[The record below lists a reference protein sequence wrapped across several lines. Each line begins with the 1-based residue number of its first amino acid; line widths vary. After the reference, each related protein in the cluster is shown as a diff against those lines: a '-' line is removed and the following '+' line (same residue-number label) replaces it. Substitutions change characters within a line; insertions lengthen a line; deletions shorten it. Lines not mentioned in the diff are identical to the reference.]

1 MKKIFTLISVALLC
15 LSASAQVNLATAIE
29 DAVKASSDEYCSV
42 FLDHTKE
49 YVLDSNVDLG
59 LQKAVIW
66 GCGAKV
72 TVKGEGQLSTQTYLQ
87 VRSVNFL
94 CAEATKAI
102 IALSATPDESLKIN
116 DETSA
121 IKFEGANQ
129 KVYWIDNQVSVIL
142 CNFVDLGQSLI
153 YANKQPYALANLKI
167 DQCVVQLR
175 GSKIDP
181 VINWVGS
188 NTGAIKNIVLSN
200 NTIYNVSQDNTSSW
214 MIRYG
219 NASNAQPQKVWGT
232 DAFSR
237 FQMYNNTI
245 CFPGKALANNFP
257 NKNNVYLTWKKN
269 IFINTP
275 YLQKTASNAV
285 REFTNADN
293 VLYATEGFTIDNTD
307 KEKYGTVE
315 DLAIVPPTESLNID
329 NIFTLKNVFA
339 PKFETIATNSQYG
352 DPRWVTPF
360 KDVIAKTPG
369 YGYEVVLG
377 PDMLDLTN
385 LTLVGNCNEAD
396 LGKVKPGIDTVNYPW
411 IKYVRGDDKNILSN
425 GQHEAQKSNRWTDL
439 NPTTGERGT
448 WLQATGKNGSVES
461 PVISGEWNKWMV
473 VFVKNL
479 TTLKV
484 FATGSASST
493 AETKVRLVVKAMGTD
508 GTVIEA
514 ATAEGS
520 IYGKGTASD
529 VCQVELNPEV
539 GYMVEISSVSPGN
552 KKDDIQITGL
562 QLHGV
567 DTTPFPVCHA
577 PGEKAPGTNYEVVL
591 GPDMLA
597 EYALVSDPATTKPG
611 INVEAYPWITYTRGD
626 GLNALENG
634 QYEAQKSNRWTDLN
648 PTTGE
653 RGTWLQATGKN
664 GSVESPVIS
673 GEWNK
678 WMVVFV
684 KNLTTLK
691 VFATGSASSTAET
704 KVRLVVKAMGTDGTV
719 IEAATAEGSIYGKG
733 TASDVCQVELN
744 PEVGYMVEISSVSPG
759 NKKDDIQIT
768 GLQLHGVDTTP
779 FPVCHAPG
787 EKAPGT
793 NYEVVLGPD
802 MLAEYALVSDPAT
815 TKPGINVEAYPW
827 ITYTRGDG
835 LNALENGQYEAQQSN
850 RWTDL
855 NPTTGEK
862 CEFIQATGKNGSVNS
877 PVVSA
882 QWNKWM
888 EAAIMDAT
896 SFRVYATGSAS
907 TTAETGEQLILT
919 ATAND
924 GTVVKTATTPGTIW
938 GKGKGSDCAT
948 LKLDPSKAYV
958 VKIEAGVMDIQI
970 TGFNITGTDL
980 SIAPVEEEPG
990 MGDATGIENVETAPV
1005 QNGRIYNVLGQEVK
1019 TAKGL
1024 VIKNGKKYIVR

>member
-29 DAVKASSDEYCSV
+29 DALKASSDEYCSV

-129 KVYWIDNQVSVIL
+129 KVYWIDNQVSVVL

-200 NTIYNVSQDNTSSW
+200 NTIYNVSQDNTTSW

-520 IYGKGTASD
+520 IWGKGKASD

-552 KKDDIQITGL
+552 KKDDVQITGL

-597 EYALVSDPATTKPG
+597 
-611 INVEAYPWITYTRGD
+611 
-626 GLNALENG
+626 
-634 QYEAQKSNRWTDLN
+634 Q
-648 PTTGE
+648 
-653 RGTWLQATGKN
+653 
-664 GSVESPVIS
+664 
-673 GEWNK
+673 
-678 WMVVFV
+678 
-684 KNLTTLK
+684 
-691 VFATGSASSTAET
+691 
-704 KVRLVVKAMGTDGTV
+704 
-719 IEAATAEGSIYGKG
+719 
-733 TASDVCQVELN
+733 
-744 PEVGYMVEISSVSPG
+744 
-759 NKKDDIQIT
+759 
-768 GLQLHGVDTTP
+768 
-779 FPVCHAPG
+779 
-787 EKAPGT
+787 
-793 NYEVVLGPD
+793 
-802 MLAEYALVSDPAT
+802 YALVSDPAT

-855 NPTTGEK
+855 NPTTGERGTW
-862 CEFIQATGKNGSVNS
+862 IQATGKNGSVNS
-877 PVVSA
+877 PVISA
-882 QWNKWM
+882 EWNKWM

-907 TTAETGEQLILT
+907 TKAETGEQLILT

-958 VKIEAGVMDIQI
+958 VKIEGKVKDIQI

>member
-29 DAVKASSDEYCSV
+29 DALKASSDEYCSV

-49 YVLDSNVDLG
+49 YVLDTNVDLG

-94 CAEATKAI
+94 CAEATKAV

-129 KVYWIDNQVSVIL
+129 KVYWIDNQVSVVL

-181 VINWVGS
+181 VINWYGS

-520 IYGKGTASD
+520 IWGKGKASD

-597 EYALVSDPATTKPG
+597 
-611 INVEAYPWITYTRGD
+611 
-626 GLNALENG
+626 
-634 QYEAQKSNRWTDLN
+634 Q
-648 PTTGE
+648 
-653 RGTWLQATGKN
+653 
-664 GSVESPVIS
+664 
-673 GEWNK
+673 
-678 WMVVFV
+678 
-684 KNLTTLK
+684 
-691 VFATGSASSTAET
+691 
-704 KVRLVVKAMGTDGTV
+704 
-719 IEAATAEGSIYGKG
+719 
-733 TASDVCQVELN
+733 
-744 PEVGYMVEISSVSPG
+744 
-759 NKKDDIQIT
+759 
-768 GLQLHGVDTTP
+768 
-779 FPVCHAPG
+779 
-787 EKAPGT
+787 
-793 NYEVVLGPD
+793 
-802 MLAEYALVSDPAT
+802 YALVSDPAT

-855 NPTTGEK
+855 NPTTGERGTW
-862 CEFIQATGKNGSVNS
+862 IQATGKNGSVNS
-877 PVVSA
+877 PVISA
-882 QWNKWM
+882 EWNKWM

-907 TTAETGEQLILT
+907 TKAETGEQLILT

-958 VKIEAGVMDIQI
+958 VKIEGKVKDIQI

>member
-15 LSASAQVNLATAIE
+15 LSASAQVNLATTIE
-29 DAVKASSDEYCSV
+29 DALKASSDEYCSV

-49 YVLDSNVDLG
+49 YVLDTNVDLG

-181 VINWVGS
+181 VINWYGS

-520 IYGKGTASD
+520 IWGKGKASD

-597 EYALVSDPATTKPG
+597 
-611 INVEAYPWITYTRGD
+611 
-626 GLNALENG
+626 
-634 QYEAQKSNRWTDLN
+634 Q
-648 PTTGE
+648 
-653 RGTWLQATGKN
+653 
-664 GSVESPVIS
+664 
-673 GEWNK
+673 
-678 WMVVFV
+678 
-684 KNLTTLK
+684 
-691 VFATGSASSTAET
+691 
-704 KVRLVVKAMGTDGTV
+704 
-719 IEAATAEGSIYGKG
+719 
-733 TASDVCQVELN
+733 
-744 PEVGYMVEISSVSPG
+744 
-759 NKKDDIQIT
+759 
-768 GLQLHGVDTTP
+768 
-779 FPVCHAPG
+779 
-787 EKAPGT
+787 
-793 NYEVVLGPD
+793 
-802 MLAEYALVSDPAT
+802 YALVSDPAT

-855 NPTTGEK
+855 NPTTGERGTW
-862 CEFIQATGKNGSVNS
+862 IQATGKNGSVNS
-877 PVVSA
+877 PVISA
-882 QWNKWM
+882 EWNKWM

-907 TTAETGEQLILT
+907 TKAETGEQLILT

-958 VKIEAGVMDIQI
+958 VKIEGKVKDIQI

>member
-15 LSASAQVNLATAIE
+15 LSASAQVNLATTIE
-29 DAVKASSDEYCSV
+29 DALKASSDEYCSV

-562 QLHGV
+562 QLYGV

-597 EYALVSDPATTKPG
+597 QYALVSDPATTKPG

-664 GSVESPVIS
+664 GSV
-673 GEWNK
+673 
-678 WMVVFV
+678 
-684 KNLTTLK
+684 
-691 VFATGSASSTAET
+691 
-704 KVRLVVKAMGTDGTV
+704 
-719 IEAATAEGSIYGKG
+719 
-733 TASDVCQVELN
+733 
-744 PEVGYMVEISSVSPG
+744 
-759 NKKDDIQIT
+759 
-768 GLQLHGVDTTP
+768 
-779 FPVCHAPG
+779 
-787 EKAPGT
+787 
-793 NYEVVLGPD
+793 
-802 MLAEYALVSDPAT
+802 
-815 TKPGINVEAYPW
+815 
-827 ITYTRGDG
+827 
-835 LNALENGQYEAQQSN
+835 
-850 RWTDL
+850 
-855 NPTTGEK
+855 
-862 CEFIQATGKNGSVNS
+862 NS

-907 TTAETGEQLILT
+907 SKAETGEQLILT

-924 GTVVKTATTPGTIW
+924 GTVVKAATTPGTIW
-938 GKGKGSDCAT
+938 GKGKASDCAT

-958 VKIEAGVMDIQI
+958 VKIEGKVKDIQI

>member
-94 CAEATKAI
+94 CAEATKAV

-664 GSVESPVIS
+664 GSV
-673 GEWNK
+673 
-678 WMVVFV
+678 
-684 KNLTTLK
+684 
-691 VFATGSASSTAET
+691 
-704 KVRLVVKAMGTDGTV
+704 
-719 IEAATAEGSIYGKG
+719 
-733 TASDVCQVELN
+733 
-744 PEVGYMVEISSVSPG
+744 
-759 NKKDDIQIT
+759 
-768 GLQLHGVDTTP
+768 
-779 FPVCHAPG
+779 
-787 EKAPGT
+787 
-793 NYEVVLGPD
+793 
-802 MLAEYALVSDPAT
+802 
-815 TKPGINVEAYPW
+815 
-827 ITYTRGDG
+827 
-835 LNALENGQYEAQQSN
+835 
-850 RWTDL
+850 
-855 NPTTGEK
+855 
-862 CEFIQATGKNGSVNS
+862 NS

-907 TTAETGEQLILT
+907 SKVETGEQLILT

-938 GKGKGSDCAT
+938 GKGKASDCAT

-958 VKIEAGVMDIQI
+958 VKIEAGVQDIQI

>member
-188 NTGAIKNIVLSN
+188 NPGAIKNIVLSN

-214 MIRYG
+214 MIRFG
-219 NASNAQPQKVWGT
+219 NASNAQPQKIWGT

-275 YLQKTASNAV
+275 YLQKVASNAV

-339 PKFETIATNSQYG
+339 PKFETIATNNQFG
-352 DPRWVTPF
+352 DSRWVTPF

-520 IYGKGTASD
+520 IWGKGKASD

-597 EYALVSDPATTKPG
+597 
-611 INVEAYPWITYTRGD
+611 
-626 GLNALENG
+626 
-634 QYEAQKSNRWTDLN
+634 Q
-648 PTTGE
+648 
-653 RGTWLQATGKN
+653 
-664 GSVESPVIS
+664 
-673 GEWNK
+673 
-678 WMVVFV
+678 
-684 KNLTTLK
+684 
-691 VFATGSASSTAET
+691 
-704 KVRLVVKAMGTDGTV
+704 
-719 IEAATAEGSIYGKG
+719 
-733 TASDVCQVELN
+733 
-744 PEVGYMVEISSVSPG
+744 
-759 NKKDDIQIT
+759 
-768 GLQLHGVDTTP
+768 
-779 FPVCHAPG
+779 
-787 EKAPGT
+787 
-793 NYEVVLGPD
+793 
-802 MLAEYALVSDPAT
+802 YALVSDPAT

-855 NPTTGEK
+855 NPTTGERGTW
-862 CEFIQATGKNGSVNS
+862 IQATGKNGSVNS
-877 PVVSA
+877 PVISA
-882 QWNKWM
+882 EWNKWM

-907 TTAETGEQLILT
+907 TKAETGEQLILT

-938 GKGKGSDCAT
+938 GKGKASDCAT

-958 VKIEAGVMDIQI
+958 VKIEGKVKDIQI

>member
-29 DAVKASSDEYCSV
+29 DALKASSDEYCSV

-129 KVYWIDNQVSVIL
+129 KVYWIDNQVSVVL

-181 VINWVGS
+181 VINWYGS

-245 CFPGKALANNFP
+245 CFPGKAFANNFP

-275 YLQKTASNAV
+275 YLQKVANNAV

-520 IYGKGTASD
+520 IWGKGKASD

-597 EYALVSDPATTKPG
+597 
-611 INVEAYPWITYTRGD
+611 
-626 GLNALENG
+626 
-634 QYEAQKSNRWTDLN
+634 Q
-648 PTTGE
+648 
-653 RGTWLQATGKN
+653 
-664 GSVESPVIS
+664 
-673 GEWNK
+673 
-678 WMVVFV
+678 
-684 KNLTTLK
+684 
-691 VFATGSASSTAET
+691 
-704 KVRLVVKAMGTDGTV
+704 
-719 IEAATAEGSIYGKG
+719 
-733 TASDVCQVELN
+733 
-744 PEVGYMVEISSVSPG
+744 
-759 NKKDDIQIT
+759 
-768 GLQLHGVDTTP
+768 
-779 FPVCHAPG
+779 
-787 EKAPGT
+787 
-793 NYEVVLGPD
+793 
-802 MLAEYALVSDPAT
+802 YALVSDPAT

-855 NPTTGEK
+855 NPTTGERGTW
-862 CEFIQATGKNGSVNS
+862 IQATGKNGSVNS
-877 PVVSA
+877 PVISA
-882 QWNKWM
+882 EWNKWM

-907 TTAETGEQLILT
+907 SKVETGEQLILT

-924 GTVVKTATTPGTIW
+924 GTVVKAATTPGTIW

-958 VKIEAGVMDIQI
+958 VKIEGKVKDIQI

>member
-562 QLHGV
+562 QL
-567 DTTPFPVCHA
+567 
-577 PGEKAPGTNYEVVL
+577 Y
-591 GPDMLA
+591 
-597 EYALVSDPATTKPG
+597 
-611 INVEAYPWITYTRGD
+611 
-626 GLNALENG
+626 
-634 QYEAQKSNRWTDLN
+634 
-648 PTTGE
+648 
-653 RGTWLQATGKN
+653 
-664 GSVESPVIS
+664 
-673 GEWNK
+673 
-678 WMVVFV
+678 
-684 KNLTTLK
+684 
-691 VFATGSASSTAET
+691 
-704 KVRLVVKAMGTDGTV
+704 
-719 IEAATAEGSIYGKG
+719 
-733 TASDVCQVELN
+733 
-744 PEVGYMVEISSVSPG
+744 
-759 NKKDDIQIT
+759 
-768 GLQLHGVDTTP
+768 GVDTTP

-862 CEFIQATGKNGSVNS
+862 CEFIQVTGKNGSVNS

-907 TTAETGEQLILT
+907 NKAETGEQLILT

-924 GTVVKTATTPGTIW
+924 GTVVKAATTPGTIW

-958 VKIEAGVMDIQI
+958 VKIEGKVKDIQI

>member
-520 IYGKGTASD
+520 IWGKGKASD

-664 GSVESPVIS
+664 GSVNSPVIS
-673 GEWNK
+673 
-678 WMVVFV
+678 
-684 KNLTTLK
+684 
-691 VFATGSASSTAET
+691 AE
-704 KVRLVVKAMGTDGTV
+704 
-719 IEAATAEGSIYGKG
+719 
-733 TASDVCQVELN
+733 
-744 PEVGYMVEISSVSPG
+744 
-759 NKKDDIQIT
+759 
-768 GLQLHGVDTTP
+768 
-779 FPVCHAPG
+779 
-787 EKAPGT
+787 
-793 NYEVVLGPD
+793 
-802 MLAEYALVSDPAT
+802 
-815 TKPGINVEAYPW
+815 
-827 ITYTRGDG
+827 
-835 LNALENGQYEAQQSN
+835 
-850 RWTDL
+850 
-855 NPTTGEK
+855 
-862 CEFIQATGKNGSVNS
+862 
-877 PVVSA
+877 
-882 QWNKWM
+882 WNKWM

-907 TTAETGEQLILT
+907 TKAETGEQLILT

-958 VKIEAGVMDIQI
+958 VKIEGKVKDIQI

>member
-520 IYGKGTASD
+520 IWGKGKASD

-562 QLHGV
+562 QLYGV

-591 GPDMLA
+591 
-597 EYALVSDPATTKPG
+597 
-611 INVEAYPWITYTRGD
+611 R
-626 GLNALENG
+626 
-634 QYEAQKSNRWTDLN
+634 
-648 PTTGE
+648 
-653 RGTWLQATGKN
+653 
-664 GSVESPVIS
+664 
-673 GEWNK
+673 
-678 WMVVFV
+678 
-684 KNLTTLK
+684 
-691 VFATGSASSTAET
+691 
-704 KVRLVVKAMGTDGTV
+704 
-719 IEAATAEGSIYGKG
+719 
-733 TASDVCQVELN
+733 
-744 PEVGYMVEISSVSPG
+744 
-759 NKKDDIQIT
+759 
-768 GLQLHGVDTTP
+768 
-779 FPVCHAPG
+779 
-787 EKAPGT
+787 
-793 NYEVVLGPD
+793 PD

-855 NPTTGEK
+855 NPTTGERGTW
-862 CEFIQATGKNGSVNS
+862 IQATGKNGSVNS
-877 PVVSA
+877 PVISA
-882 QWNKWM
+882 EWNKWM

-907 TTAETGEQLILT
+907 TKAETGEQLILT

-958 VKIEAGVMDIQI
+958 VKIEGKVKDIQI

>member
-529 VCQVELNPEV
+529 VCQVELNPEI
-539 GYMVEISSVSPGN
+539 GYMVEISSTAEDLSKADV
-552 KKDDIQITGL
+552 QITGL
-562 QLHGV
+562 QLYGV

-577 PGEKAPGTNYEVVL
+577 PGEKAPGTNYEV
-591 GPDMLA
+591 
-597 EYALVSDPATTKPG
+597 
-611 INVEAYPWITYTRGD
+611 I
-626 GLNALENG
+626 
-634 QYEAQKSNRWTDLN
+634 
-648 PTTGE
+648 
-653 RGTWLQATGKN
+653 
-664 GSVESPVIS
+664 
-673 GEWNK
+673 
-678 WMVVFV
+678 
-684 KNLTTLK
+684 
-691 VFATGSASSTAET
+691 
-704 KVRLVVKAMGTDGTV
+704 
-719 IEAATAEGSIYGKG
+719 
-733 TASDVCQVELN
+733 
-744 PEVGYMVEISSVSPG
+744 
-759 NKKDDIQIT
+759 
-768 GLQLHGVDTTP
+768 
-779 FPVCHAPG
+779 
-787 EKAPGT
+787 
-793 NYEVVLGPD
+793 LGPD

-855 NPTTGEK
+855 NPTTGERGTW
-862 CEFIQATGKNGSVNS
+862 IQATGKNGSVNS
-877 PVVSA
+877 PVISA

-896 SFRVYATGSAS
+896 AFRVYATGSAS
-907 TTAETGEQLILT
+907 SKAETGEQLILT

-924 GTVVKTATTPGTIW
+924 GTVVKAATTPGTIW

-958 VKIEAGVMDIQI
+958 VKIEGKVKDIQI

>member
-29 DAVKASSDEYCSV
+29 DAVKASSDAYCSV

-245 CFPGKALANNFP
+245 CFPGKAFANQFP

-520 IYGKGTASD
+520 IWGKGKASD

-562 QLHGV
+562 QLYGV

-597 EYALVSDPATTKPG
+597 QYALVSDPATTKPG

-664 GSVESPVIS
+664 GSV
-673 GEWNK
+673 
-678 WMVVFV
+678 
-684 KNLTTLK
+684 
-691 VFATGSASSTAET
+691 
-704 KVRLVVKAMGTDGTV
+704 
-719 IEAATAEGSIYGKG
+719 
-733 TASDVCQVELN
+733 
-744 PEVGYMVEISSVSPG
+744 
-759 NKKDDIQIT
+759 
-768 GLQLHGVDTTP
+768 
-779 FPVCHAPG
+779 
-787 EKAPGT
+787 
-793 NYEVVLGPD
+793 
-802 MLAEYALVSDPAT
+802 
-815 TKPGINVEAYPW
+815 
-827 ITYTRGDG
+827 
-835 LNALENGQYEAQQSN
+835 
-850 RWTDL
+850 
-855 NPTTGEK
+855 
-862 CEFIQATGKNGSVNS
+862 NS

-907 TTAETGEQLILT
+907 TKAETGEQLILT

-958 VKIEAGVMDIQI
+958 VKIEGKVKDIQI

>member
-520 IYGKGTASD
+520 IWGKGKASD

-664 GSVESPVIS
+664 GSV
-673 GEWNK
+673 
-678 WMVVFV
+678 
-684 KNLTTLK
+684 
-691 VFATGSASSTAET
+691 
-704 KVRLVVKAMGTDGTV
+704 
-719 IEAATAEGSIYGKG
+719 
-733 TASDVCQVELN
+733 
-744 PEVGYMVEISSVSPG
+744 
-759 NKKDDIQIT
+759 
-768 GLQLHGVDTTP
+768 
-779 FPVCHAPG
+779 
-787 EKAPGT
+787 
-793 NYEVVLGPD
+793 
-802 MLAEYALVSDPAT
+802 
-815 TKPGINVEAYPW
+815 
-827 ITYTRGDG
+827 
-835 LNALENGQYEAQQSN
+835 
-850 RWTDL
+850 
-855 NPTTGEK
+855 
-862 CEFIQATGKNGSVNS
+862 NS

-907 TTAETGEQLILT
+907 SKVETGEQLILT

-958 VKIEAGVMDIQI
+958 VKIEGKVKDIQI

>member
-520 IYGKGTASD
+520 IWGKGKASD

-653 RGTWLQATGKN
+653 RGTW
-664 GSVESPVIS
+664 
-673 GEWNK
+673 
-678 WMVVFV
+678 
-684 KNLTTLK
+684 
-691 VFATGSASSTAET
+691 
-704 KVRLVVKAMGTDGTV
+704 
-719 IEAATAEGSIYGKG
+719 
-733 TASDVCQVELN
+733 
-744 PEVGYMVEISSVSPG
+744 
-759 NKKDDIQIT
+759 
-768 GLQLHGVDTTP
+768 
-779 FPVCHAPG
+779 
-787 EKAPGT
+787 
-793 NYEVVLGPD
+793 
-802 MLAEYALVSDPAT
+802 
-815 TKPGINVEAYPW
+815 
-827 ITYTRGDG
+827 
-835 LNALENGQYEAQQSN
+835 
-850 RWTDL
+850 
-855 NPTTGEK
+855 
-862 CEFIQATGKNGSVNS
+862 IQATGKNGSVNS
-877 PVVSA
+877 PVISA
-882 QWNKWM
+882 EWNKWM

-907 TTAETGEQLILT
+907 SKAETGEQLILT

-924 GTVVKTATTPGTIW
+924 GTVVKAATTPGTIW

-958 VKIEAGVMDIQI
+958 VKIEGKVKDIQI

>member
-520 IYGKGTASD
+520 IWGKGKASD

-597 EYALVSDPATTKPG
+597 
-611 INVEAYPWITYTRGD
+611 
-626 GLNALENG
+626 
-634 QYEAQKSNRWTDLN
+634 Q
-648 PTTGE
+648 
-653 RGTWLQATGKN
+653 
-664 GSVESPVIS
+664 
-673 GEWNK
+673 
-678 WMVVFV
+678 
-684 KNLTTLK
+684 
-691 VFATGSASSTAET
+691 
-704 KVRLVVKAMGTDGTV
+704 
-719 IEAATAEGSIYGKG
+719 
-733 TASDVCQVELN
+733 
-744 PEVGYMVEISSVSPG
+744 
-759 NKKDDIQIT
+759 
-768 GLQLHGVDTTP
+768 
-779 FPVCHAPG
+779 
-787 EKAPGT
+787 
-793 NYEVVLGPD
+793 
-802 MLAEYALVSDPAT
+802 YALVSDPAT

-855 NPTTGEK
+855 NPTTGERGTW
-862 CEFIQATGKNGSVNS
+862 IQATGKNGSVNS
-877 PVVSA
+877 PVISA
-882 QWNKWM
+882 EWNKWM

-907 TTAETGEQLILT
+907 TKAETGEQLILT

-958 VKIEAGVMDIQI
+958 VKIEGKVKDIQI

>member
-29 DAVKASSDEYCSV
+29 DALKASSDEYCSV

-181 VINWVGS
+181 VINWYGS

-520 IYGKGTASD
+520 IWGKGKASD

-597 EYALVSDPATTKPG
+597 
-611 INVEAYPWITYTRGD
+611 
-626 GLNALENG
+626 
-634 QYEAQKSNRWTDLN
+634 Q
-648 PTTGE
+648 
-653 RGTWLQATGKN
+653 
-664 GSVESPVIS
+664 
-673 GEWNK
+673 
-678 WMVVFV
+678 
-684 KNLTTLK
+684 
-691 VFATGSASSTAET
+691 
-704 KVRLVVKAMGTDGTV
+704 
-719 IEAATAEGSIYGKG
+719 
-733 TASDVCQVELN
+733 
-744 PEVGYMVEISSVSPG
+744 
-759 NKKDDIQIT
+759 
-768 GLQLHGVDTTP
+768 
-779 FPVCHAPG
+779 
-787 EKAPGT
+787 
-793 NYEVVLGPD
+793 
-802 MLAEYALVSDPAT
+802 YALVSDPAT

-855 NPTTGEK
+855 NPTTGERGTW
-862 CEFIQATGKNGSVNS
+862 IQATGKNGSVNS
-877 PVVSA
+877 PVISA

-907 TTAETGEQLILT
+907 TKAETGEQLILT

>member
-29 DAVKASSDEYCSV
+29 DALKASSDEYCSV

-385 LTLVGNCNEAD
+385 LTLVGNCSEAD

-520 IYGKGTASD
+520 IWGKGKASD

-597 EYALVSDPATTKPG
+597 
-611 INVEAYPWITYTRGD
+611 
-626 GLNALENG
+626 
-634 QYEAQKSNRWTDLN
+634 Q
-648 PTTGE
+648 
-653 RGTWLQATGKN
+653 
-664 GSVESPVIS
+664 
-673 GEWNK
+673 
-678 WMVVFV
+678 
-684 KNLTTLK
+684 
-691 VFATGSASSTAET
+691 
-704 KVRLVVKAMGTDGTV
+704 
-719 IEAATAEGSIYGKG
+719 
-733 TASDVCQVELN
+733 
-744 PEVGYMVEISSVSPG
+744 
-759 NKKDDIQIT
+759 
-768 GLQLHGVDTTP
+768 
-779 FPVCHAPG
+779 
-787 EKAPGT
+787 
-793 NYEVVLGPD
+793 
-802 MLAEYALVSDPAT
+802 YALVSDPAT

-835 LNALENGQYEAQQSN
+835 LNALENGQYEAQQSD

-855 NPTTGEK
+855 NPTTGERGTWL
-862 CEFIQATGKNGSVNS
+862 QVTGKNGSVNS
-877 PVVSA
+877 PVISA
-882 QWNKWM
+882 EWNKWM

-907 TTAETGEQLILT
+907 TKAETGAQLILT

-958 VKIEAGVMDIQI
+958 VKIEGKVKDIQI

>member
-49 YVLDSNVDLG
+49 YVLDTNVDLG

-411 IKYVRGDDKNILSN
+411 IKYVRGDDKNFLSN

-520 IYGKGTASD
+520 IWGKGKASD

-597 EYALVSDPATTKPG
+597 
-611 INVEAYPWITYTRGD
+611 
-626 GLNALENG
+626 
-634 QYEAQKSNRWTDLN
+634 Q
-648 PTTGE
+648 
-653 RGTWLQATGKN
+653 
-664 GSVESPVIS
+664 
-673 GEWNK
+673 
-678 WMVVFV
+678 
-684 KNLTTLK
+684 
-691 VFATGSASSTAET
+691 
-704 KVRLVVKAMGTDGTV
+704 
-719 IEAATAEGSIYGKG
+719 
-733 TASDVCQVELN
+733 
-744 PEVGYMVEISSVSPG
+744 
-759 NKKDDIQIT
+759 
-768 GLQLHGVDTTP
+768 
-779 FPVCHAPG
+779 
-787 EKAPGT
+787 
-793 NYEVVLGPD
+793 
-802 MLAEYALVSDPAT
+802 YALVSDPAT

-862 CEFIQATGKNGSVNS
+862 CEFIQVTGKNGSVNS
-877 PVVSA
+877 PVISA
-882 QWNKWM
+882 EWNKWM

-907 TTAETGEQLILT
+907 TKAETGEQLILT

-924 GTVVKTATTPGTIW
+924 GTVVKAATTPGTIW

-958 VKIEAGVMDIQI
+958 VKIEGKVKDIQI

>member
-200 NTIYNVSQDNTSSW
+200 NTIYNVSQDNTASW

-520 IYGKGTASD
+520 IWGKGKASD

-597 EYALVSDPATTKPG
+597 
-611 INVEAYPWITYTRGD
+611 
-626 GLNALENG
+626 
-634 QYEAQKSNRWTDLN
+634 Q
-648 PTTGE
+648 
-653 RGTWLQATGKN
+653 
-664 GSVESPVIS
+664 
-673 GEWNK
+673 
-678 WMVVFV
+678 
-684 KNLTTLK
+684 
-691 VFATGSASSTAET
+691 
-704 KVRLVVKAMGTDGTV
+704 
-719 IEAATAEGSIYGKG
+719 
-733 TASDVCQVELN
+733 
-744 PEVGYMVEISSVSPG
+744 
-759 NKKDDIQIT
+759 
-768 GLQLHGVDTTP
+768 
-779 FPVCHAPG
+779 
-787 EKAPGT
+787 
-793 NYEVVLGPD
+793 
-802 MLAEYALVSDPAT
+802 YALVSDPAT

-855 NPTTGEK
+855 NPTTGERGTW
-862 CEFIQATGKNGSVNS
+862 IQATGKNGSVNS
-877 PVVSA
+877 PVISA
-882 QWNKWM
+882 EWNKWM

-907 TTAETGEQLILT
+907 TKAETGEQLILT

-938 GKGKGSDCAT
+938 GKGKASDCAT

-958 VKIEAGVMDIQI
+958 VKIEGKVKDIQI

>member
-129 KVYWIDNQVSVIL
+129 KVYWIDNQVSVVL

-153 YANKQPYALANLKI
+153 YANKKPYALANLKI

-275 YLQKTASNAV
+275 YLQKVANNAV

-339 PKFETIATNSQYG
+339 PKFETTATNSQYG

-520 IYGKGTASD
+520 IWGKGKASD

-562 QLHGV
+562 QLYGV

-664 GSVESPVIS
+664 GSVNSPVIS
-673 GEWNK
+673 
-678 WMVVFV
+678 
-684 KNLTTLK
+684 
-691 VFATGSASSTAET
+691 AE
-704 KVRLVVKAMGTDGTV
+704 
-719 IEAATAEGSIYGKG
+719 
-733 TASDVCQVELN
+733 
-744 PEVGYMVEISSVSPG
+744 
-759 NKKDDIQIT
+759 
-768 GLQLHGVDTTP
+768 
-779 FPVCHAPG
+779 
-787 EKAPGT
+787 
-793 NYEVVLGPD
+793 
-802 MLAEYALVSDPAT
+802 
-815 TKPGINVEAYPW
+815 
-827 ITYTRGDG
+827 
-835 LNALENGQYEAQQSN
+835 
-850 RWTDL
+850 
-855 NPTTGEK
+855 
-862 CEFIQATGKNGSVNS
+862 
-877 PVVSA
+877 
-882 QWNKWM
+882 WNKWM

-907 TTAETGEQLILT
+907 TKAETGEQLILT

-958 VKIEAGVMDIQI
+958 VKIEGKVKDIQI

>member
-49 YVLDSNVDLG
+49 YVLDTNVDLG

-181 VINWVGS
+181 VINWYGS

-520 IYGKGTASD
+520 IWGKGKASD

-597 EYALVSDPATTKPG
+597 
-611 INVEAYPWITYTRGD
+611 
-626 GLNALENG
+626 
-634 QYEAQKSNRWTDLN
+634 Q
-648 PTTGE
+648 
-653 RGTWLQATGKN
+653 
-664 GSVESPVIS
+664 
-673 GEWNK
+673 
-678 WMVVFV
+678 
-684 KNLTTLK
+684 
-691 VFATGSASSTAET
+691 
-704 KVRLVVKAMGTDGTV
+704 
-719 IEAATAEGSIYGKG
+719 
-733 TASDVCQVELN
+733 
-744 PEVGYMVEISSVSPG
+744 
-759 NKKDDIQIT
+759 
-768 GLQLHGVDTTP
+768 
-779 FPVCHAPG
+779 
-787 EKAPGT
+787 
-793 NYEVVLGPD
+793 
-802 MLAEYALVSDPAT
+802 YALVSDPAT

-855 NPTTGEK
+855 NPTTGERGTW
-862 CEFIQATGKNGSVNS
+862 IQATGKNGSVNS
-877 PVVSA
+877 PVISA
-882 QWNKWM
+882 EWNKWM

-907 TTAETGEQLILT
+907 TKAETGEQLILT

-958 VKIEAGVMDIQI
+958 VKIEGKVKDIQI

>member
-49 YVLDSNVDLG
+49 YVLDTNVDLG

-188 NTGAIKNIVLSN
+188 STGAIKNIVLSN
-200 NTIYNVSQDNTSSW
+200 NTIYNVSQDNTASW
-214 MIRYG
+214 MIRFG
-219 NASNAQPQKVWGT
+219 SNSNAQPQKIWGT

-520 IYGKGTASD
+520 IWGKGKASD

-597 EYALVSDPATTKPG
+597 
-611 INVEAYPWITYTRGD
+611 
-626 GLNALENG
+626 
-634 QYEAQKSNRWTDLN
+634 Q
-648 PTTGE
+648 
-653 RGTWLQATGKN
+653 
-664 GSVESPVIS
+664 
-673 GEWNK
+673 
-678 WMVVFV
+678 
-684 KNLTTLK
+684 
-691 VFATGSASSTAET
+691 
-704 KVRLVVKAMGTDGTV
+704 
-719 IEAATAEGSIYGKG
+719 
-733 TASDVCQVELN
+733 
-744 PEVGYMVEISSVSPG
+744 
-759 NKKDDIQIT
+759 
-768 GLQLHGVDTTP
+768 
-779 FPVCHAPG
+779 
-787 EKAPGT
+787 
-793 NYEVVLGPD
+793 
-802 MLAEYALVSDPAT
+802 YALVSDPAT

-855 NPTTGEK
+855 NPTTGERGTW
-862 CEFIQATGKNGSVNS
+862 IQATGKNGSVNS
-877 PVVSA
+877 PVISA
-882 QWNKWM
+882 EWNKWM

-907 TTAETGEQLILT
+907 TKAETGEQLILT

-958 VKIEAGVMDIQI
+958 VKIEGKVKDIQI

>member
-275 YLQKTASNAV
+275 YLQKVASNAV

-520 IYGKGTASD
+520 IWGKGKASD

-597 EYALVSDPATTKPG
+597 
-611 INVEAYPWITYTRGD
+611 
-626 GLNALENG
+626 
-634 QYEAQKSNRWTDLN
+634 Q
-648 PTTGE
+648 
-653 RGTWLQATGKN
+653 
-664 GSVESPVIS
+664 
-673 GEWNK
+673 
-678 WMVVFV
+678 
-684 KNLTTLK
+684 
-691 VFATGSASSTAET
+691 
-704 KVRLVVKAMGTDGTV
+704 
-719 IEAATAEGSIYGKG
+719 
-733 TASDVCQVELN
+733 
-744 PEVGYMVEISSVSPG
+744 
-759 NKKDDIQIT
+759 
-768 GLQLHGVDTTP
+768 
-779 FPVCHAPG
+779 
-787 EKAPGT
+787 
-793 NYEVVLGPD
+793 
-802 MLAEYALVSDPAT
+802 YALVSDPAT

-855 NPTTGEK
+855 NPTTGERGTW
-862 CEFIQATGKNGSVNS
+862 IQATGKNGSVNS
-877 PVVSA
+877 PVISA
-882 QWNKWM
+882 EWNKWM

-907 TTAETGEQLILT
+907 TKAETGEQLILT

>member
-520 IYGKGTASD
+520 IWGKGKASD

-597 EYALVSDPATTKPG
+597 QYALVSDPATTKPG

-653 RGTWLQATGKN
+653 KGTWLQATGKN
-664 GSVESPVIS
+664 GSKDSPVIS
-673 GEWNK
+673 
-678 WMVVFV
+678 
-684 KNLTTLK
+684 
-691 VFATGSASSTAET
+691 AE
-704 KVRLVVKAMGTDGTV
+704 
-719 IEAATAEGSIYGKG
+719 
-733 TASDVCQVELN
+733 
-744 PEVGYMVEISSVSPG
+744 
-759 NKKDDIQIT
+759 
-768 GLQLHGVDTTP
+768 
-779 FPVCHAPG
+779 
-787 EKAPGT
+787 
-793 NYEVVLGPD
+793 
-802 MLAEYALVSDPAT
+802 
-815 TKPGINVEAYPW
+815 
-827 ITYTRGDG
+827 
-835 LNALENGQYEAQQSN
+835 
-850 RWTDL
+850 
-855 NPTTGEK
+855 
-862 CEFIQATGKNGSVNS
+862 
-877 PVVSA
+877 
-882 QWNKWM
+882 WNKWM

-907 TTAETGEQLILT
+907 TKAETGEQLILT

-924 GTVVKTATTPGTIW
+924 GTVVKAATTPGTIW

-958 VKIEAGVMDIQI
+958 VKIEGKVKDIQI

>member
-94 CAEATKAI
+94 CAEATKAV

-275 YLQKTASNAV
+275 YLQKTANNAV

-329 NIFTLKNVFA
+329 NIFTLKNLFA

-653 RGTWLQATGKN
+653 
-664 GSVESPVIS
+664 
-673 GEWNK
+673 
-678 WMVVFV
+678 
-684 KNLTTLK
+684 
-691 VFATGSASSTAET
+691 
-704 KVRLVVKAMGTDGTV
+704 
-719 IEAATAEGSIYGKG
+719 
-733 TASDVCQVELN
+733 
-744 PEVGYMVEISSVSPG
+744 
-759 NKKDDIQIT
+759 
-768 GLQLHGVDTTP
+768 
-779 FPVCHAPG
+779 
-787 EKAPGT
+787 
-793 NYEVVLGPD
+793 
-802 MLAEYALVSDPAT
+802 
-815 TKPGINVEAYPW
+815 
-827 ITYTRGDG
+827 
-835 LNALENGQYEAQQSN
+835 
-850 RWTDL
+850 
-855 NPTTGEK
+855 K

-877 PVVSA
+877 PVISA

-896 SFRVYATGSAS
+896 AFRVYATGSAS
-907 TTAETGEQLILT
+907 SKAETGEQLILT

-924 GTVVKTATTPGTIW
+924 GTVVKAATTPGTIW

>member
-634 QYEAQKSNRWTDLN
+634 QYEAQ
-648 PTTGE
+648 
-653 RGTWLQATGKN
+653 
-664 GSVESPVIS
+664 
-673 GEWNK
+673 
-678 WMVVFV
+678 
-684 KNLTTLK
+684 
-691 VFATGSASSTAET
+691 
-704 KVRLVVKAMGTDGTV
+704 
-719 IEAATAEGSIYGKG
+719 
-733 TASDVCQVELN
+733 
-744 PEVGYMVEISSVSPG
+744 
-759 NKKDDIQIT
+759 
-768 GLQLHGVDTTP
+768 
-779 FPVCHAPG
+779 
-787 EKAPGT
+787 
-793 NYEVVLGPD
+793 
-802 MLAEYALVSDPAT
+802 
-815 TKPGINVEAYPW
+815 
-827 ITYTRGDG
+827 
-835 LNALENGQYEAQQSN
+835 QSN

-882 QWNKWM
+882 QLNKWM

-896 SFRVYATGSAS
+896 AFRVYATGSAS
-907 TTAETGEQLILT
+907 SKAETGEQLILT

-924 GTVVKTATTPGTIW
+924 GTVVKAATTPGTIW

>member
-15 LSASAQVNLATAIE
+15 LSASAQVNLATTIE
-29 DAVKASSDEYCSV
+29 DALKASSDEYCSV

-275 YLQKTASNAV
+275 YLQKTANNAV

-493 AETKVRLVVKAMGTD
+493 DASKIQLVVKAYGTD
-508 GTVIEA
+508 GSVVET
-514 ATAEGS
+514 ATTEGT
-520 IYGKGTASD
+520 IWGKGKGSD
-529 VCQVELNPEV
+529 VAVVELNPEI
-539 GYMVEISSVSPGN
+539 GYMVEISSVNPDN
-552 KKDDIQITGL
+552 KKNDIQITGL

-597 EYALVSDPATTKPG
+597 QYALVSDPATTKPG

-664 GSVESPVIS
+664 GSVNSPVIS
-673 GEWNK
+673 
-678 WMVVFV
+678 
-684 KNLTTLK
+684 
-691 VFATGSASSTAET
+691 AE
-704 KVRLVVKAMGTDGTV
+704 
-719 IEAATAEGSIYGKG
+719 
-733 TASDVCQVELN
+733 
-744 PEVGYMVEISSVSPG
+744 
-759 NKKDDIQIT
+759 
-768 GLQLHGVDTTP
+768 
-779 FPVCHAPG
+779 
-787 EKAPGT
+787 
-793 NYEVVLGPD
+793 
-802 MLAEYALVSDPAT
+802 
-815 TKPGINVEAYPW
+815 
-827 ITYTRGDG
+827 
-835 LNALENGQYEAQQSN
+835 
-850 RWTDL
+850 
-855 NPTTGEK
+855 
-862 CEFIQATGKNGSVNS
+862 
-877 PVVSA
+877 
-882 QWNKWM
+882 WNKWM

-907 TTAETGEQLILT
+907 SKVETGEQLILT

-958 VKIEAGVMDIQI
+958 VKIEGKVKDIQI

>member
-49 YVLDSNVDLG
+49 YVLDTNVDLG

-181 VINWVGS
+181 VINWYGS

-597 EYALVSDPATTKPG
+597 QYALVSDPATTKPG
-611 INVEAYPWITYTRGD
+611 V
-626 GLNALENG
+626 
-634 QYEAQKSNRWTDLN
+634 
-648 PTTGE
+648 
-653 RGTWLQATGKN
+653 
-664 GSVESPVIS
+664 
-673 GEWNK
+673 
-678 WMVVFV
+678 
-684 KNLTTLK
+684 
-691 VFATGSASSTAET
+691 
-704 KVRLVVKAMGTDGTV
+704 
-719 IEAATAEGSIYGKG
+719 
-733 TASDVCQVELN
+733 
-744 PEVGYMVEISSVSPG
+744 
-759 NKKDDIQIT
+759 
-768 GLQLHGVDTTP
+768 
-779 FPVCHAPG
+779 
-787 EKAPGT
+787 
-793 NYEVVLGPD
+793 
-802 MLAEYALVSDPAT
+802 
-815 TKPGINVEAYPW
+815 NVEAYPW

-877 PVVSA
+877 PVISA

-896 SFRVYATGSAS
+896 AFRVYATGSAS
-907 TTAETGEQLILT
+907 SKAETGEQLILT

-924 GTVVKTATTPGTIW
+924 GTVVKAATTPGTIW

>member
-129 KVYWIDNQVSVIL
+129 KVYWIDNQVSVVL

-275 YLQKTASNAV
+275 YLQKVANNAV

-520 IYGKGTASD
+520 IWGKGKASD

-562 QLHGV
+562 QLYGV

-653 RGTWLQATGKN
+653 RGTW
-664 GSVESPVIS
+664 
-673 GEWNK
+673 
-678 WMVVFV
+678 
-684 KNLTTLK
+684 
-691 VFATGSASSTAET
+691 
-704 KVRLVVKAMGTDGTV
+704 
-719 IEAATAEGSIYGKG
+719 
-733 TASDVCQVELN
+733 
-744 PEVGYMVEISSVSPG
+744 
-759 NKKDDIQIT
+759 
-768 GLQLHGVDTTP
+768 
-779 FPVCHAPG
+779 
-787 EKAPGT
+787 
-793 NYEVVLGPD
+793 
-802 MLAEYALVSDPAT
+802 
-815 TKPGINVEAYPW
+815 
-827 ITYTRGDG
+827 
-835 LNALENGQYEAQQSN
+835 
-850 RWTDL
+850 
-855 NPTTGEK
+855 
-862 CEFIQATGKNGSVNS
+862 IQATGKNGSVNS

-907 TTAETGEQLILT
+907 TKAETGEQLILT

-938 GKGKGSDCAT
+938 GKGKASDCAT

-958 VKIEAGVMDIQI
+958 VKIEGKVKDIQI

>member
-664 GSVESPVIS
+664 GSV
-673 GEWNK
+673 
-678 WMVVFV
+678 
-684 KNLTTLK
+684 
-691 VFATGSASSTAET
+691 
-704 KVRLVVKAMGTDGTV
+704 
-719 IEAATAEGSIYGKG
+719 
-733 TASDVCQVELN
+733 
-744 PEVGYMVEISSVSPG
+744 
-759 NKKDDIQIT
+759 
-768 GLQLHGVDTTP
+768 
-779 FPVCHAPG
+779 
-787 EKAPGT
+787 
-793 NYEVVLGPD
+793 
-802 MLAEYALVSDPAT
+802 
-815 TKPGINVEAYPW
+815 
-827 ITYTRGDG
+827 
-835 LNALENGQYEAQQSN
+835 
-850 RWTDL
+850 
-855 NPTTGEK
+855 
-862 CEFIQATGKNGSVNS
+862 NS

-907 TTAETGEQLILT
+907 NKAETGEQLILT

-924 GTVVKTATTPGTIW
+924 GTVVKAATTPGTIY
-938 GKGKGSDCAT
+938 GKGTASDCAT

-958 VKIEAGVMDIQI
+958 VKIEAGVQDIQI

>member
-29 DAVKASSDEYCSV
+29 DALKASSDEYCSV

-520 IYGKGTASD
+520 IWGKGKASD

-597 EYALVSDPATTKPG
+597 QYARVSDPATTKPG

-653 RGTWLQATGKN
+653 RGTW
-664 GSVESPVIS
+664 
-673 GEWNK
+673 
-678 WMVVFV
+678 
-684 KNLTTLK
+684 
-691 VFATGSASSTAET
+691 
-704 KVRLVVKAMGTDGTV
+704 
-719 IEAATAEGSIYGKG
+719 
-733 TASDVCQVELN
+733 
-744 PEVGYMVEISSVSPG
+744 
-759 NKKDDIQIT
+759 
-768 GLQLHGVDTTP
+768 
-779 FPVCHAPG
+779 
-787 EKAPGT
+787 
-793 NYEVVLGPD
+793 
-802 MLAEYALVSDPAT
+802 
-815 TKPGINVEAYPW
+815 
-827 ITYTRGDG
+827 
-835 LNALENGQYEAQQSN
+835 
-850 RWTDL
+850 
-855 NPTTGEK
+855 
-862 CEFIQATGKNGSVNS
+862 IQATGKNGSVNS
-877 PVVSA
+877 PVISA
-882 QWNKWM
+882 EWNKWM

-907 TTAETGEQLILT
+907 SKVETGEQLILT

-958 VKIEAGVMDIQI
+958 VKIEGKVKDIQI

-1024 VIKNGKKYIVR
+1024 VIKNGKKFINK

>member
-49 YVLDSNVDLG
+49 YVLDTNVDLG

-129 KVYWIDNQVSVIL
+129 KVYWIDNQVSVVL

-275 YLQKTASNAV
+275 YLQKVANNAV

-339 PKFETIATNSQYG
+339 PKFETTATNSQYG

-520 IYGKGTASD
+520 IWGKGKASD

-562 QLHGV
+562 QLYGV

-653 RGTWLQATGKN
+653 RGTW
-664 GSVESPVIS
+664 
-673 GEWNK
+673 
-678 WMVVFV
+678 
-684 KNLTTLK
+684 
-691 VFATGSASSTAET
+691 
-704 KVRLVVKAMGTDGTV
+704 
-719 IEAATAEGSIYGKG
+719 
-733 TASDVCQVELN
+733 
-744 PEVGYMVEISSVSPG
+744 
-759 NKKDDIQIT
+759 
-768 GLQLHGVDTTP
+768 
-779 FPVCHAPG
+779 
-787 EKAPGT
+787 
-793 NYEVVLGPD
+793 
-802 MLAEYALVSDPAT
+802 
-815 TKPGINVEAYPW
+815 
-827 ITYTRGDG
+827 
-835 LNALENGQYEAQQSN
+835 
-850 RWTDL
+850 
-855 NPTTGEK
+855 
-862 CEFIQATGKNGSVNS
+862 IQATGKNGSVNS
-877 PVVSA
+877 PVISA
-882 QWNKWM
+882 EWNKWM

-907 TTAETGEQLILT
+907 SKVETGEQLILT

-938 GKGKGSDCAT
+938 GKGKASDCAT

-958 VKIEAGVMDIQI
+958 VKIEGKVKDIQI

-990 MGDATGIENVETAPV
+990 MGDATGIENVETDPV

>member
-634 QYEAQKSNRWTDLN
+634 QYEAQQSNRWTDLN

-653 RGTWLQATGKN
+653 RGTW
-664 GSVESPVIS
+664 
-673 GEWNK
+673 
-678 WMVVFV
+678 
-684 KNLTTLK
+684 
-691 VFATGSASSTAET
+691 
-704 KVRLVVKAMGTDGTV
+704 
-719 IEAATAEGSIYGKG
+719 
-733 TASDVCQVELN
+733 
-744 PEVGYMVEISSVSPG
+744 
-759 NKKDDIQIT
+759 
-768 GLQLHGVDTTP
+768 
-779 FPVCHAPG
+779 
-787 EKAPGT
+787 
-793 NYEVVLGPD
+793 
-802 MLAEYALVSDPAT
+802 
-815 TKPGINVEAYPW
+815 
-827 ITYTRGDG
+827 
-835 LNALENGQYEAQQSN
+835 
-850 RWTDL
+850 
-855 NPTTGEK
+855 
-862 CEFIQATGKNGSVNS
+862 IQATGKNGSVNS

-907 TTAETGEQLILT
+907 TKAETGEQLILT

-958 VKIEAGVMDIQI
+958 VKIEGKVKDIQI

>member
-634 QYEAQKSNRWTDLN
+634 QYEAQQSNRWTDLN

-653 RGTWLQATGKN
+653 RG
-664 GSVESPVIS
+664 
-673 GEWNK
+673 
-678 WMVVFV
+678 
-684 KNLTTLK
+684 
-691 VFATGSASSTAET
+691 
-704 KVRLVVKAMGTDGTV
+704 
-719 IEAATAEGSIYGKG
+719 
-733 TASDVCQVELN
+733 
-744 PEVGYMVEISSVSPG
+744 
-759 NKKDDIQIT
+759 
-768 GLQLHGVDTTP
+768 
-779 FPVCHAPG
+779 
-787 EKAPGT
+787 
-793 NYEVVLGPD
+793 
-802 MLAEYALVSDPAT
+802 
-815 TKPGINVEAYPW
+815 
-827 ITYTRGDG
+827 
-835 LNALENGQYEAQQSN
+835 
-850 RWTDL
+850 
-855 NPTTGEK
+855 
-862 CEFIQATGKNGSVNS
+862 EFIQATGKNGSVNS
-877 PVVSA
+877 PVISA
-882 QWNKWM
+882 EWNKWM

-907 TTAETGEQLILT
+907 SKVETGEQLILT

-958 VKIEAGVMDIQI
+958 VKIEGKVKDIQI

>member
-29 DAVKASSDEYCSV
+29 DALKASSDEYCSV

-597 EYALVSDPATTKPG
+597 QYALVSDPATTKPG

-653 RGTWLQATGKN
+653 KGTWLQATGKN
-664 GSVESPVIS
+664 GSKDSPVIS
-673 GEWNK
+673 
-678 WMVVFV
+678 
-684 KNLTTLK
+684 
-691 VFATGSASSTAET
+691 AE
-704 KVRLVVKAMGTDGTV
+704 
-719 IEAATAEGSIYGKG
+719 
-733 TASDVCQVELN
+733 
-744 PEVGYMVEISSVSPG
+744 
-759 NKKDDIQIT
+759 
-768 GLQLHGVDTTP
+768 
-779 FPVCHAPG
+779 
-787 EKAPGT
+787 
-793 NYEVVLGPD
+793 
-802 MLAEYALVSDPAT
+802 
-815 TKPGINVEAYPW
+815 
-827 ITYTRGDG
+827 
-835 LNALENGQYEAQQSN
+835 
-850 RWTDL
+850 
-855 NPTTGEK
+855 
-862 CEFIQATGKNGSVNS
+862 
-877 PVVSA
+877 
-882 QWNKWM
+882 WNKWM

-907 TTAETGEQLILT
+907 NKAETGEQLILT

-924 GTVVKTATTPGTIW
+924 GTVVKAATTPGTIY
-938 GKGKGSDCAT
+938 GKGTASDCAT

-958 VKIEAGVMDIQI
+958 VKIEGKVKDIQI

>member
-49 YVLDSNVDLG
+49 YVLDTNVDLG

-275 YLQKTASNAV
+275 YLQKVANNAV

-597 EYALVSDPATTKPG
+597 QYALVSDPATTKPG

-653 RGTWLQATGKN
+653 RGTW
-664 GSVESPVIS
+664 I
-673 GEWNK
+673 
-678 WMVVFV
+678 
-684 KNLTTLK
+684 
-691 VFATGSASSTAET
+691 
-704 KVRLVVKAMGTDGTV
+704 
-719 IEAATAEGSIYGKG
+719 
-733 TASDVCQVELN
+733 QV
-744 PEVGYMVEISSVSPG
+744 
-759 NKKDDIQIT
+759 
-768 GLQLHGVDTTP
+768 
-779 FPVCHAPG
+779 
-787 EKAPGT
+787 
-793 NYEVVLGPD
+793 
-802 MLAEYALVSDPAT
+802 
-815 TKPGINVEAYPW
+815 
-827 ITYTRGDG
+827 
-835 LNALENGQYEAQQSN
+835 
-850 RWTDL
+850 
-855 NPTTGEK
+855 
-862 CEFIQATGKNGSVNS
+862 TGKNGSVNS
-877 PVVSA
+877 PVISA
-882 QWNKWM
+882 EWNKWM

-907 TTAETGEQLILT
+907 TKAETGEQLILT

-958 VKIEAGVMDIQI
+958 VKIEGKVKDIQI

>member
-29 DAVKASSDEYCSV
+29 DALKASSDEYCSV

-597 EYALVSDPATTKPG
+597 
-611 INVEAYPWITYTRGD
+611 
-626 GLNALENG
+626 
-634 QYEAQKSNRWTDLN
+634 Q
-648 PTTGE
+648 
-653 RGTWLQATGKN
+653 
-664 GSVESPVIS
+664 
-673 GEWNK
+673 
-678 WMVVFV
+678 
-684 KNLTTLK
+684 
-691 VFATGSASSTAET
+691 
-704 KVRLVVKAMGTDGTV
+704 
-719 IEAATAEGSIYGKG
+719 
-733 TASDVCQVELN
+733 
-744 PEVGYMVEISSVSPG
+744 
-759 NKKDDIQIT
+759 
-768 GLQLHGVDTTP
+768 
-779 FPVCHAPG
+779 
-787 EKAPGT
+787 
-793 NYEVVLGPD
+793 
-802 MLAEYALVSDPAT
+802 YALVSDPAT

-862 CEFIQATGKNGSVNS
+862 CEFIQVTGKNGSVNS
-877 PVVSA
+877 PVISA
-882 QWNKWM
+882 EWNKWM

-907 TTAETGEQLILT
+907 SKVETGEQLILT

-924 GTVVKTATTPGTIW
+924 GTVVKAATTPGTIY
-938 GKGKGSDCAT
+938 GKGTASDCAT

-958 VKIEAGVMDIQI
+958 VKIEGKVKDIQI

>member
-29 DAVKASSDEYCSV
+29 DALKASSDEYCSV

-49 YVLDSNVDLG
+49 YVLDTNVDLG

-520 IYGKGTASD
+520 IWGKGKASD

-664 GSVESPVIS
+664 GSV
-673 GEWNK
+673 
-678 WMVVFV
+678 
-684 KNLTTLK
+684 
-691 VFATGSASSTAET
+691 
-704 KVRLVVKAMGTDGTV
+704 
-719 IEAATAEGSIYGKG
+719 
-733 TASDVCQVELN
+733 
-744 PEVGYMVEISSVSPG
+744 
-759 NKKDDIQIT
+759 
-768 GLQLHGVDTTP
+768 
-779 FPVCHAPG
+779 
-787 EKAPGT
+787 
-793 NYEVVLGPD
+793 
-802 MLAEYALVSDPAT
+802 
-815 TKPGINVEAYPW
+815 
-827 ITYTRGDG
+827 
-835 LNALENGQYEAQQSN
+835 
-850 RWTDL
+850 
-855 NPTTGEK
+855 
-862 CEFIQATGKNGSVNS
+862 NS

-907 TTAETGEQLILT
+907 SKVETGEQLILT

-958 VKIEAGVMDIQI
+958 VKIEAGVQDIQI

>member
-29 DAVKASSDEYCSV
+29 DALKASSDEYCSV

-49 YVLDSNVDLG
+49 YVLDTNVDLG

-175 GSKIDP
+175 GSSIDP
-181 VINWVGS
+181 VINWYGS

-214 MIRYG
+214 MIRFG
-219 NASNAQPQKVWGT
+219 SNSNAQPQKIWGT

-245 CFPGKALANNFP
+245 CFPGKAFANQFP

-520 IYGKGTASD
+520 IWGKGKASD

-591 GPDMLA
+591 GPDMLDLTNLT
-597 EYALVSDPATTKPG
+597 LVGNCNEADLGKVKPG
-611 INVEAYPWITYTRGD
+611 IDTVNYPWIKYVRGD
-626 GLNALENG
+626 DKNVLSNG
-634 QYEAQKSNRWTDLN
+634 QHEAQKSNRWTDLN

-653 RGTWLQATGKN
+653 KGTWLQATGKN
-664 GSVESPVIS
+664 GSKDSPVIS
-673 GEWNK
+673 
-678 WMVVFV
+678 
-684 KNLTTLK
+684 
-691 VFATGSASSTAET
+691 AE
-704 KVRLVVKAMGTDGTV
+704 
-719 IEAATAEGSIYGKG
+719 
-733 TASDVCQVELN
+733 
-744 PEVGYMVEISSVSPG
+744 
-759 NKKDDIQIT
+759 
-768 GLQLHGVDTTP
+768 
-779 FPVCHAPG
+779 
-787 EKAPGT
+787 
-793 NYEVVLGPD
+793 
-802 MLAEYALVSDPAT
+802 
-815 TKPGINVEAYPW
+815 
-827 ITYTRGDG
+827 
-835 LNALENGQYEAQQSN
+835 
-850 RWTDL
+850 
-855 NPTTGEK
+855 
-862 CEFIQATGKNGSVNS
+862 
-877 PVVSA
+877 
-882 QWNKWM
+882 WNKWM

-907 TTAETGEQLILT
+907 TKAETGEQLILT

-924 GTVVKTATTPGTIW
+924 GTVVKAATTPGTIY
-938 GKGKGSDCAT
+938 GKGTASDCAT

-958 VKIEAGVMDIQI
+958 VKIEGKVKDIQI

-980 SIAPVEEEPG
+980 SIAPAEEEPG

>member
-411 IKYVRGDDKNILSN
+411 IKYVRGDDKNVLSN

-448 WLQATGKNGSVES
+448 WLQATGKNGSVYS
-461 PVISGEWNKWMV
+461 PVLSPAWGKYMV
-473 VFVKNL
+473 LYVKDL
-479 TTLKV
+479 AALKV
-484 FATGSASST
+484 FATGSASSKE
-493 AETKVRLVVKAMGTD
+493 ETKVRLVVKAMGTD

-520 IYGKGTASD
+520 IWGKGKASD

-597 EYALVSDPATTKPG
+597 
-611 INVEAYPWITYTRGD
+611 
-626 GLNALENG
+626 
-634 QYEAQKSNRWTDLN
+634 Q
-648 PTTGE
+648 
-653 RGTWLQATGKN
+653 
-664 GSVESPVIS
+664 
-673 GEWNK
+673 
-678 WMVVFV
+678 
-684 KNLTTLK
+684 
-691 VFATGSASSTAET
+691 
-704 KVRLVVKAMGTDGTV
+704 
-719 IEAATAEGSIYGKG
+719 
-733 TASDVCQVELN
+733 
-744 PEVGYMVEISSVSPG
+744 
-759 NKKDDIQIT
+759 
-768 GLQLHGVDTTP
+768 
-779 FPVCHAPG
+779 
-787 EKAPGT
+787 
-793 NYEVVLGPD
+793 
-802 MLAEYALVSDPAT
+802 YALVSDPAT

-855 NPTTGEK
+855 NPTTGERGTW
-862 CEFIQATGKNGSVNS
+862 IQATGKNGSVNS
-877 PVVSA
+877 PVISA
-882 QWNKWM
+882 EWNKWM

-907 TTAETGEQLILT
+907 SKVETGEQLILT

-958 VKIEAGVMDIQI
+958 VKIEGKVKDIQI

-1005 QNGRIYNVLGQEVK
+1005 QNGRIYTLLGQEVK